1 MSFVIAFLTF
11 ILFLVCLLVC
21 LLILVQLP
29 KKEAGMGTA
38 FGADAAVAMFGAG
51 SGNAL
56 TRMTKYT
63 TGTFLVLCVLLTWM
77 NAYANRSRGSAIER
91 ELTQS
96 AAASSASSP
105 AASKSF
111 SSLLAPST
119 TNPAASVASTNAV
132 QKAAGGLSNAIK
144 ANLTATNSAPLKN

>member
-1 MSFVIAFLTF
+1 
-11 ILFLVCLLVC
+11 
-21 LLILVQLP
+21 
-29 KKEAGMGTA
+29 MGTA

-91 ELTQS
+91 ELSQT
-96 AAASSASSP
+96 ASSATTP
-105 AASKSF
+105 VAPKPF
-111 SSLLAPST
+111 SSLLAPSA
-119 TNPAASVASTNAV
+119 TNSSGNLTNTNAF
-132 QKAAGGLSNAIK
+132 QKAVVGLSNAVR
-144 ANLTATNSAPLKN
+144 ANLPSTNSAPGKN

>member
-91 ELTQS
+91 ELSQS
-96 AAASSASSP
+96 AAASP
-105 AASKSF
+105 AAPKPF
-111 SSLLAPST
+111 SSLLAPSA
-119 TNPAASVASTNAV
+119 TNPAASAISTNGV
-132 QKAAGGLSNAIK
+132 QKAAIGLSNAIK
-144 ANLTATNSAPLKN
+144 ANLAATNPVPTKN

>member
-1 MSFVIAFLTF
+1 
-11 ILFLVCLLVC
+11 
-21 LLILVQLP
+21 
-29 KKEAGMGTA
+29 MGTA

-91 ELTQS
+91 ELSQT
-96 AAASSASSP
+96 ASSTP
-105 AASKSF
+105 AATAPKPF
-111 SSLLAPST
+111 SSLLAPSAT
-119 TNPAASVASTNAV
+119 NSMGSSTNTNAVLKTLTGISNAVKANLQATNPAP
-132 QKAAGGLSNAIK
+132 G
-144 ANLTATNSAPLKN
+144 KN